1 MSVNSILYCFSTT
14 IIEWQFEIKQKITC
28 KRRCW
33 ACNNSLCRA
42 LIFININNATA
53 FFFLED
59 RHCSEL
65 LLYVSL
71 IYIHHHLNHSN
82 STLFVDIVIP
92 SRYNFSV
99 TKCHTVATRW
109 LCEGLAKSCS
119 HRKTIGKHRVS
130 IVLSSCGVKARC
142 HRWPHEVKTMATR
155 TNRMFTRWTHDGHT
169 VAEKDTRS
177 PHDDAPSGRPSAI
190 FWHAKDFMNTPEVAP
205 EP

>member
-1 MSVNSILYCFSTT
+1 MRPL
-14 IIEWQFEIKQKITC
+14 
-28 KRRCW
+28 
-33 ACNNSLCRA
+33 
-42 LIFININNATA
+42 
-53 FFFLED
+53 FFPWKLVED

-65 LLYVSL
+65 LLCVSL

-82 STLFVDIVIP
+82 STLFVTIVIS
-92 SRYNFSV
+92 SRYNFRV

-119 HRKTIGKHRVS
+119 HRTTIGKHRVY
-130 IVLSSCGVKARC
+130 IVLSSCGVKAWCR
-142 HRWPHEVKTMATR
+142 RWPHELKTMATR
-155 TNRMFTRWTHDGHT
+155 TNRMSTRWTHDGHT

-190 FWHAKDFMNTPEVAP
+190 FWHAKDFMNTPEVTP

>member
-1 MSVNSILYCFSTT
+1 M
-14 IIEWQFEIKQKITC
+14 KQKNTC

-33 ACNNSLCRA
+33 ACNNSLSRA
-42 LIFININNATA
+42 LIFININNAAA
-53 FFFLED
+53 FFFLVNSSRTD
-59 RHCSEL
+59 IVSEL

-71 IYIHHHLNHSN
+71 IYIHHLNHSN

-130 IVLSSCGVKARC
+130 IVLSSCGVKSPVSPMTTRSNDDGYANPQDVYTMDS
-142 HRWPHEVKTMATR
+142 RWPHGGRE
-155 TNRMFTRWTHDGHT
+155 GHT
-169 VAEKDTRS
+169 KSHTTMHLREDLRQFFDMPK
-177 PHDDAPSGRPSAI
+177 I
-190 FWHAKDFMNTPEVAP
+190 L
-205 EP
+205 

>member
-1 MSVNSILYCFSTT
+1 M
-14 IIEWQFEIKQKITC
+14 KQKNTC

-33 ACNNSLCRA
+33 ACNNSLSRA
-42 LIFININNATA
+42 LIFININNAAA
-53 FFFLED
+53 FFFLVNSSRD

-71 IYIHHHLNHSN
+71 IYIHHLNHSN

-142 HRWPHEVKTMATR
+142 RRWPHEVTTMATR
-155 TNRMFTRWTHDGHT
+155 TLRMSTRWTHDGHT

-190 FWHAKDFMNTPEVAP
+190 FWHAKDFMNTPEVAA